1 MGHAAGA
8 AMDSQDTLAFSVLS
22 GVRPMIETVP
32 LARSGGLRAD
42 DSRPT
47 ARKAG
52 LAPVPAWR
60 EVGRIVVPRTHRSPP
75 RRQCRLGTA
84 RRHDWRRS
92 ADNHSSH
99 LRCKSSR
106 ALRYPSGFGEWS
118 CRDCVRCRISLWR
131 RRSTSERRDRRRLH
145 LLPGAGDR
153 PFAEQVMM
161 HAGITYLKFFM
172 SRSPAILFVILG
184 EVGVLLE
191 DHEFAGEQGR
201 VGDSRLCVFNSRLR
215 QLFSRL
221 DDSGILSSSH

>member
-1 MGHAAGA
+1 
-8 AMDSQDTLAFSVLS
+8 
-22 GVRPMIETVP
+22 
-32 LARSGGLRAD
+32 
-42 DSRPT
+42 
-47 ARKAG
+47 
-52 LAPVPAWR
+52 VPAWR

-201 VGDSRLCVFNSRLR
+201 VGDPVYASSIPVYASYFPVWTTREFYLQVIDFARSLFGPNGPNQNIPVHLPVRRENFNGFCEIARDRRRRL
-215 QLFSRL
+215 
-221 DDSGILSSSH
+221 GPTSSM